1 MLGAEVLDDPRADPA
16 AVRRTLRDIAF
27 LNRWFGGTRAVLWG
41 LERVMR
47 NSLKDSLPVAERGI
61 RNRWTLVDVGTGTG
75 DIPAAAGRLA
85 RGYGIDLVPI
95 GLDNNSTAARAAREA
110 GLLAVLAD
118 GNALPFAPRSVDVV
132 IASQVLHHVPR
143 TTAVRWIAALDR
155 IARRAVV
162 LADLKRS
169 APAMAG
175 MWLAAFPLG
184 LHRTTRHDA
193 VLSLQRGYTRGE
205 FEGMLREA
213 GVLATAH
220 YRPIAR
226 IVAAWEPG
234 PQTSDV
240 RPQPLTSDV

>member
-47 NSLKDSLPVAERGI
+47 NAERGM

-118 GNALPFAPRSVDVV
+118 GSALPFAPRSVDVV

-143 TTAVRWIAALDR
+143 ATAVRWIAALDR
-155 IARRAVV
+155 IARRAVE

-169 APAMAG
+169 VPAMAG

-205 FEGMLREA
+205 FEGMMREA
-213 GVLATAH
+213 GVSAPAH
-220 YRPIAR
+220 YRPVAR
-226 IVAAWEPG
+226 IVAAWEPVIG
-234 PQTSDV
+234 SRFSV
-240 RPQPLTSDV
+240 RINR